1 MDSTIK
7 SALLDACR
15 LLLRPIASVV
25 MKCGI
30 TWREFSELSKS
41 VFVHVATD
49 EFGIRGRPTNISRV
63 SLLTGISRK
72 EVKRQRELIAKPGA
86 AAPSKTTD
94 ATRLLS
100 GWFQDPEFVGERG
113 VPMPLPEHGSG
124 ASFETLFDRY
134 GGDTSHQTL
143 LKELLSAGS
152 VEVGA
157 DRMFRAKT
165 RYHLPTPMNESFV
178 RFLGTNLYDHALT
191 LRNNLSAGNDAATRF
206 EGFAVDDRI
215 DPKSASEFKR
225 FIDSRAQQFLEE
237 VDDWL
242 NEHRADESVQKTVPA
257 RLGVGIYA
265 IEGQLPV
272 GDQL

>member
-1 MDSTIK
+1 MDSQIK
-7 SALLDACR
+7 SALLNACR

-49 EFGIRGRPTNISRV
+49 EFGIRGRPTNVSRV

-72 EVKRQRELIAKPGA
+72 EVKRQRELLAVHGE
-86 AAPSKTTD
+86 AAPKKTTD

-100 GWFQDPEFVGERG
+100 GWFQDPEFFDAGG
-113 VPMPLPEHGSG
+113 VPLPLPEHGSG
-124 ASFETLFDRY
+124 PSFESLFERY
-134 GGDTSHQTL
+134 GGDTPHQTL
-143 LKELLSAGS
+143 LKELLGAGS
-152 VEVGA
+152 VEMSA
-157 DRMFRAKT
+157 DGMLVAMT

-191 LRNNLSAGNDAATRF
+191 LGNNLSVGTDVEPRF

-215 DPKSASEFKR
+215 DAKTAPEFKQ

-257 RLGVGIYA
+257 RLGVGIYT

-272 GDQL
+272 GN

>member
-41 VFVHVATD
+41 VFVHVATE
-49 EFGIRGRPTNISRV
+49 EFGIRGRPTNVSRV
-63 SLLTGISRK
+63 SILTGISRK
-72 EVKRQRELIAKPGA
+72 EVKRQRDLIAEPGA
-86 AAPSKTTD
+86 AAPTRTTD

-100 GWFQDPEFVGERG
+100 GWYQDASFLREGG
-113 VPMPLPEHGSG
+113 DPMPLPERGSG
-124 ASFETLFDRY
+124 PSFETLFDRY
-134 GGDTSHQTL
+134 GGDTPHQTL
-143 LKELLSAGS
+143 LKELVSAGS
-152 VEVGA
+152 VEMSA
-157 DRMFRAKT
+157 DGMLIAKT

-191 LRNNLSAGNDAATRF
+191 LSNNLSAGADVAPRF
-206 EGFAVDDRI
+206 EGFAMDDRI
-215 DPKSASEFKR
+215 DAKAAPEFKQ
-225 FIDSRAQQFLEE
+225 FVNSRAQQFLEE

-272 GDQL
+272 GNQL

>member
-1 MDSTIK
+1 
-7 SALLDACR
+7 
-15 LLLRPIASVV
+15 

-41 VFVHVATD
+41 VFVQVATD
-49 EFGIRGRPTNISRV
+49 EFGIRGRPTNVSRA

-72 EVKRQRELIAKPGA
+72 EVKRQRDLIAEPGT
-86 AAPSKTTD
+86 AAPTKTTD

-100 GWFQDPEFVGERG
+100 GWFQDPNFLGKG
-113 VPMPLPEHGSG
+113 GAPIPLPEHGSG
-124 ASFETLFDRY
+124 PSFETLFDRY
-134 GGDTSHQTL
+134 GGDTPHQTL
-143 LKELLSAGS
+143 LKELVGANS
-152 VEVGA
+152 VEMIGDGMLV
-157 DRMFRAKT
+157 AKT

-178 RFLGTNLYDHALT
+178 QLLGTNLYDHALT
-191 LRNNLSAGNDAATRF
+191 LSNNLSAGADVAPRF

-215 DPKSASEFKR
+215 DPRAAPEFKQL
-225 FIDSRAQQFLEE
+225 IDSKAQQFLEE

-242 NEHRADESVQKTVPA
+242 DEHRADESVQKTVPA